1 MADETNTTVVVTGGA
16 GFIGSHLV
24 EDLAINGYHV
34 RVFDNFVTGSME
46 NLEQLGNG
54 SLHPGRDFEV
64 VRGDIRDVHAVDQ
77 VMRGAEAVFHQ
88 AALGS
93 VPRSIE
99 DPLTTHTVNADGT
112 LQVFWAA
119 RHRNVR
125 RIVYASSSS
134 VYGDSE
140 SLPKCEGSEGRPLSP
155 YALSKRIDEEY
166 GRLFLQLYGLET
178 VGLRYFN
185 VYGPRQD
192 PDGPYAA
199 VIPRFISAV
208 LSSRAPIIY
217 GDGRQSRDFT
227 FVKDVVQANLAAV
240 SASTEACGAAYNIGR
255 GDRTTVVELLATIQG
270 LLGSSIEARFE
281 DPRPGDVKHSSADT
295 SAAQKMLGFAA
306 STDLKTGLE
315 LSMDSYKNRLNRA
328 SSARAK

>member
-1 MADETNTTVVVTGGA
+1 MGDEKSKTVVVTGGA

-24 EDLAINGYHV
+24 EDLVLKGYRV
-34 RVFDNFVTGSME
+34 RVLDNFSTGKME
-46 NLEQLGNG
+46 NLEQLASG
-54 SLHPGRDFEV
+54 SLSPGLDFEV
-64 VRGDIRDVHAVDQ
+64 VRGDVRDVHAVDRVIQ
-77 VMRGAEAVFHQ
+77 GAEEVYHQ

-99 DPLTTHTVNADGT
+99 DPLTTHTVNVDGT
-112 LQVFWAA
+112 LHVFWAA
-119 RHRNVR
+119 RNRNVR
-125 RIVYASSSS
+125 RVVYASSSS

-166 GRLFLQLYGLET
+166 GRLVWKLYGLET

-208 LSSRAPIIY
+208 LKSRAPVIY

-227 FVKDVVQANLAAV
+227 FVKDVVKANL
-240 SASTEACGAAYNIGR
+240 SAMSAPIEACGAVYNIGR
-255 GDRTTVVELLATIQG
+255 GDRTTVVDLLAAIQNI
-270 LLGSSIEARFE
+270 LGSAVEPRFE
-281 DPRPGDVKHSSADT
+281 DPRAGDVKHSLADS
-295 SAAQKMLGFAA
+295 SAARKMLGFTA
-306 STDLKTGLE
+306 STDLKTGLA
-315 LSMDSYKNRLNRA
+315 LSMDSYRNWLDRA
-328 SSARAK
+328 SAVG